1 MEKWTVDFQKWWDP
15 DRKDKFPLH
24 FWGLALKSPYKSILL
39 QMGMKFTKLVATM
52 GSGFV
57 PWKQWVTTFL
67 QESYEEKPVSLL
79 VQRAGGAGLVL
90 AVFSMSLP
98 GS

>member
-1 MEKWTVDFQKWWDP
+1 
-15 DRKDKFPLH
+15 
-24 FWGLALKSPYKSILL
+24 
-39 QMGMKFTKLVATM
+39 MGMKFTKLVSTM

-79 VQRAGGAGLVL
+79 VQHAGGAWLVL